1 MVEEALNMGTDVV
14 GGIPWIEY
22 TKENEQEHVDQMCE
36 LAEKYNKDISM
47 LLDDVGDAEE
57 RTLEMLCKKV
67 IEMGWQGRVTA
78 QHCRAM
84 SLYPENYFRKLV
96 QLAKEAEIGF
106 VTDHTPDHCIY
117 VSKICFRLEFQL
129 HLDRTTL
136 QMRIIHMGSAICFR

>member
-1 MVEEALNMGTDVV
+1 MIRCVN
-14 GGIPWIEY
+14 
-22 TKENEQEHVDQMCE
+22 
-36 LAEKYNKDISM
+36 
-47 LLDDVGDAEE
+47 
-57 RTLEMLCKKV
+57 
-67 IEMGWQGRVTA
+67 WQGRVTA

-106 VTDHTPDHCIY
+106 VTDHTSDHCIY